1 MWNSGS
7 FEEEENLISGIA
19 DIPYFILPWISC
31 KTL

>member
-7 FEEEENLISGIA
+7 FEEKENLISEMV
-19 DIPYFILPWISC
+19 DIPHFILPWMSC